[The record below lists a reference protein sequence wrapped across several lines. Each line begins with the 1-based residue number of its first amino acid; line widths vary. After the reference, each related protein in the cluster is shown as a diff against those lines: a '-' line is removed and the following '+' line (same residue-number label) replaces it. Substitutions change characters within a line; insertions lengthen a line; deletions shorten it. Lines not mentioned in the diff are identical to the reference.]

1 MPFRFLALSN
11 FLCRGTVLSCL
22 HARNDPSCR
31 ILNSFCLLMC
41 DCVMQEQAVL
51 RQQVGSLTASLRVAE
66 QAQSSAEVA
75 VQEERRRSAEATQVN
90 MQATCVVPG
99 PCPSPFPPL
108 RPPLHPCCCICPCTP
123 APPMPL
129 QARGQCL
136 PGYDAIRID
145 QPF

>member
-22 HARNDPSCR
+22 YARNDPSCC

-99 PCPSPFPPL
+99 PCPSPFPPPC
-108 RPPLHPCCCICPCTP
+108 PPSTPAAAFAPAPLPHPCPFKLVVN
-123 APPMPL
+123 A
-129 QARGQCL
+129 CL
-136 PGYDAIRID
+136 AMM
-145 QPF
+145 QSE